1 MPEAISVDWYG
12 PYLTKE
18 EFIAE
23 ARGWGWGTCA
33 LYIGVGSHNRI
44 NYIGLTET
52 PRTRFY
58 NHHKLWNQENV
69 RFFLGEITTRGASGR
84 RTKKHRTDHAAAEH
98 ALIAYLQPTLN
109 DRLVRRDLDDCC
121 VVFSRFFSKKDYE
134 TPIDVLPKFPR
145 LLAYDSYREKFF
157 C

>member
-12 PYLTKE
+12 PYLTKQ

-23 ARGWGWGTCA
+23 ARGWGRGTCA

-84 RTKKHRTDHAAAEH
+84 RTKKASDRPRRSGTRT
-98 ALIAYLQPTLN
+98 Y
-109 DRLVRRDLDDCC
+109 C
-121 VVFSRFFSKKDYE
+121 
-134 TPIDVLPKFPR
+134 LPSPYIERPSSQTRPR
-145 LLAYDSYREKFF
+145 
-157 C
+157 